1 MYTSFQEETQFS
13 ILITLMSQL
22 YYILSL
28 WFLRVKMIFYSKKYN
43 MTSQQGLILQ
53 SDKFNDLLYICEII
67 LPLNFVQHDVYMCC
81 MFDSLCVCACE

>member
-1 MYTSFQEETQFS
+1 
-13 ILITLMSQL
+13 
-22 YYILSL
+22 
-28 WFLRVKMIFYSKKYN
+28 

-81 MFDSLCVCACE
+81 MFDSVCVCACE